1 MTHEPRTQEEIY
13 ESLRSSLT
21 GQIAK
26 LTNFTDRSFNF
37 VWTQAFAEEVREL
50 EVLAV
55 VSELAGWIDYTGGP
69 ITEDDLEQLDIADD
83 ITAEEVNE
91 FMKDDYLDEYVKIV
105 GVTRLPGSRA
115 TGDVTFT
122 TQSANTEIPSGT
134 RVSTVP
140 DSDGNT
146 IDFLTTEQ
154 AETSTGVTTVTDVPI
169 QAVDVG
175 TEFNVP
181 ANEIVRL
188 ADPPIGV
195 KGVDNPSS
203 TTGGEAEESN
213 EELRA
218 RAKTAVQSSSQGG
231 TADGI
236 KGYIRQNVE
245 GVGQGDIIIDEFTD
259 PCPPFVDVIVDGGL
273 DVDVSDAIEFSRPTG
288 IRHNLIRPQVVQL
301 AFDVDVLGTDIGTT
315 DVEEEIED
323 FLLNRGISEEFY
335 QDELIRQIM
344 NSDPDILNIDNL
356 GGTVEKVTNEVF
368 DYITDVDAAVADD
381 GGTTTD
387 ETAEANDD
395 VSNDMTLLPSSPAV
409 GDAYYFGEETIFS
422 QMELNVS
429 QAGAGTW
436 DIVWEYYDGSAW
448 VSLANVTD
456 GTSDFQSSGVG
467 TVSWDIPSDWVST
480 NVGGVDNLYWV
491 RGRLDTFTS
500 ISTQPLGQEV
510 DIDGSGFTLDYTYEN
525 TNGTITIADNS
536 GGTYTENTDFITVD
550 NTGDGWPE
558 TVVWSGGATPDEDE
572 QFFVD
577 YDVTVIGSTTN
588 GDKYT
593 TDLVR
598 DEAFYWSDDSTETFT
613 YNNTQDLYEME
624 EVPFDNSTS
633 IEDAS
638 GDTYVEGTDYDI
650 IDNTG
655 NGVAQTIDWTV
666 GGGTPDN
673 SEDFTITYEKKVY
686 VPEYEIVE
694 TPKGE
699 ITDASGDTYEQDVDY
714 DIIDVTQDDE
724 NDAISWITNP
734 ASLGDGEQF
743 FFTYFNEG
751 DINFGNREKAD
762 PGTISVTQV

>member
-1 MTHEPRTQEEIY
+1 M
-13 ESLRSSLT
+13 
-21 GQIAK
+21 
-26 LTNFTDRSFNF
+26 F
-37 VWTQAFAEEVREL
+37 
-50 EVLAV
+50 
-55 VSELAGWIDYTGGP
+55 
-69 ITEDDLEQLDIADD
+69 
-83 ITAEEVNE
+83 
-91 FMKDDYLDEYVKIV
+91 
-105 GVTRLPGSRA
+105 
-115 TGDVTFT
+115 
-122 TQSANTEIPSGT
+122 
-134 RVSTVP
+134 
-140 DSDGNT
+140 
-146 IDFLTTEQ
+146 
-154 AETSTGVTTVTDVPI
+154 
-169 QAVDVG
+169 
-175 TEFNVP
+175 
-181 ANEIVRL
+181 EIVRL

-655 NGVAQTIDWTV
+655 NGFAQTIDWTV

>member
-655 NGVAQTIDWTV
+655 NGVAQTINWTV